1 MDDDDDD
8 DDEGGIVVPSWSG
21 GFITAVHTMNDTE
34 SHW

>member
-21 GFITAVHTMNDTE
+21 GLHYLRFTQ
-34 SHW
+34 